1 MYNYLALIAL
11 FIAGFFAG
19 KLQSDN
25 SWHKELEE
33 NQRQYTLQL
42 IQKQKQNE
50 SVIES
55 YTNLKN
61 DYSIVV
67 KEKLDV
73 IQRNKELINNNNII
87 THRFVQYTS
96 IKPTTNMQTNNTESI
111 INPDDR
117 ISAVQYGEWIIGL
130 QQHDNSCL
138 AQLNAL
144 ISIINN

>member
-1 MYNYLALIAL
+1 MYNYLVLIAL

-50 SVIES
+50 SIIES

-87 THRFVQYTS
+87 TRRFVQYTS

-138 AQLNAL
+138 TQLNAL
-144 ISIINN
+144 ISIIND